1 MYLFSIPRT
10 KPNGMDDVN
19 VNEYSDG
26 VPIKLYKKFFKDK
39 VYFYKTKEWCVSY
52 KVGEITLAYG
62 GGYRV
67 QCMILN
73 LKYNLDNKVSSSKMN
88 LLCSYFRNGIKGDLG
103 LFSMNDLD
111 VVILNRY
118 TFEIVEKKNPHT
130 LMSGYEFYKESVG
143 EYSIFSP
150 KDGKDD
156 SIMSYMTLL
165 RTNRFR

>member
-1 MYLFSIPRT
+1 
-10 KPNGMDDVN
+10 MDDVN

-111 VVILNRY
+111 VVILNRN
-118 TFEIVEKKNPHT
+118 TFEIVEKQKPSQSKFKIYTGLYGFENFKQ
-130 LMSGYEFYKESVG
+130 SYD
-143 EYSIFSP
+143 IFNDYNDEDDLLSFLR
-150 KDGKDD
+150 KD
-156 SIMSYMTLL
+156 
-165 RTNRFR
+165 RFR